1 MTAHPVLLQKK
12 YARII
17 ADFAEK
23 EKISLEN
30 ALDFFYRSEVYQL
43 MSKGI
48 SDMHCRSDLY
58 LIDELVEEYKISK
71 GSGQA
76 DKA

>member
-1 MTAHPVLLQKK
+1 MPILFFYKKK

-17 ADFAEK
+17 AGFAEK

-48 SDMHCRSDLY
+48 SDMHCRSDFY
-58 LIDELVEEYKISK
+58 LVEDLENEYRSSK
-71 GSGQA
+71 KSEQA
-76 DKA
+76 N

>member
-1 MTAHPVLLQKK
+1 MKAHPVLLQKK
-12 YARII
+12 YARVI

-71 GSGQA
+71 KSEQA
-76 DKA
+76 N

>member
-1 MTAHPVLLQKK
+1 MNAQPVLLQKK

-17 ADFAEK
+17 SGFAEK
-23 EKISLEN
+23 EKMSLEN

-71 GSGQA
+71 QSEQA
-76 DKA
+76 N

>member
-1 MTAHPVLLQKK
+1 MTAHPILLQKK

-23 EKISLEN
+23 EKMSLEN
-30 ALDFFYRSEVYQL
+30 ALDFFYKSELYQL
-43 MSKGI
+43 ISQGI

>member
-1 MTAHPVLLQKK
+1 MNAHPVLLQKK

-17 ADFAEK
+17 AGFAEK
-23 EKISLEN
+23 EKMSLEN
-30 ALDFFYRSEVYQL
+30 ALDFFYKSEMYQL
-43 MSKGI
+43 ISQGI

>member
-48 SDMHCRSDLY
+48 SDMHCRSDFY
-58 LIDELVEEYKISK
+58 LVEDLENEYRSSK
-71 GSGQA
+71 KS
-76 DKA
+76 KETN

>member
-1 MTAHPVLLQKK
+1 MKIKLKEL
-12 YARII
+12 R
-17 ADFAEK
+17 EK

-48 SDMHCRSDLY
+48 SDMHCRSDFY
-58 LIDELVEEYKISK
+58 LVEDLENEYRSSK
-71 GSGQA
+71 KSEQA
-76 DKA
+76 N

>member
-1 MTAHPVLLQKK
+1 MNAHPVLLQKK

-17 ADFAEK
+17 ASFAEK
-23 EKISLEN
+23 EKMSLEN
-30 ALDFFYRSEVYQL
+30 ALDFFYKSELYQL
-43 MSKGI
+43 ISQGI